1 MIGIPTSLVLN
12 HASPNRR
19 VLHGIALIILASTT
33 GCTPHGG
40 NDPSAAP
47 LVAPSVDP
55 ESTTFTC
62 PGVPDSSLHAM
73 LEEPS
78 LSPVYDIRDGGARY
92 LTCSIYQNING
103 ESTPTGA
110 VQFGREIPGRSP
122 WDLPVVYY
130 TDRVVGEF
138 SVPGVPEA
146 TGEVRMTESGGGG
159 AAIECGDAFVVASL
173 DPNKKMIGDM
183 RSNLINLVT
192 SMAPWVCNGEPIP
205 DIDVPLATRNP
216 SPSPTTETPEALPEE
231 QDG

>member
-1 MIGIPTSLVLN
+1 
-12 HASPNRR
+12 
-19 VLHGIALIILASTT
+19 
-33 GCTPHGG
+33 
-40 NDPSAAP
+40 
-47 LVAPSVDP
+47 
-55 ESTTFTC
+55 
-62 PGVPDSSLHAM
+62 M
-73 LEEPS
+73 LKEPS

-92 LTCSIYQNING
+92 LTCSIYQNTNG
-103 ESTPTGA
+103 YARNPTGL

-122 WDLPVVYY
+122 WNLPLVYY

-159 AAIECGDAFVVASL
+159 AAIECGDAFAVASVHP
-173 DPNKKMIGDM
+173 DKEMVGDM